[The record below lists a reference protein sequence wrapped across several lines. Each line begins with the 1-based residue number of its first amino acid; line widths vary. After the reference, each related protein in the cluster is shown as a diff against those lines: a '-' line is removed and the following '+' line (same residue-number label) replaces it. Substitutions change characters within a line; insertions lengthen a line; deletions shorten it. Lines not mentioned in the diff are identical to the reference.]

1 MVVLVVKRRLAA
13 VFGVCLVLGG
23 VLASAKWISAV
34 PVFSAAVT
42 PPVVLVID
50 PGHGGED
57 GGAVSA
63 DQSVT
68 ESQINLEIAL
78 RVRDLMTFFGQPTVM
93 TRTEDRAIYSSQAQT
108 LREKKVSDLKNRV
121 ALVNELDGAVLLSIH
136 QNSLP
141 SSPVTHGAQVFWN
154 GGEGAE
160 AWGTMVQDALNQTV
174 NAGKEKQGRRIADS
188 IYLMKHVQSPAVL
201 VECGFL
207 SNGEETVLLQK
218 PDYQLTLATAI
229 AAGCMAWNG
238 E

>member
-1 MVVLVVKRRLAA
+1 VVVLVVKRRLAA

-34 PVFSAAVT
+34 PTFSAAVT

-93 TRTEDRAIYSSQAQT
+93 TRTEDRAIY
-108 LREKKVSDLKNRV
+108 
-121 ALVNELDGAVLLSIH
+121 
-136 QNSLP
+136 
-141 SSPVTHGAQVFWN
+141 
-154 GGEGAE
+154 
-160 AWGTMVQDALNQTV
+160 
-174 NAGKEKQGRRIADS
+174 
-188 IYLMKHVQSPAVL
+188 
-201 VECGFL
+201 
-207 SNGEETVLLQK
+207 
-218 PDYQLTLATAI
+218 
-229 AAGCMAWNG
+229 
-238 E
+238 